1 MLVWS
6 NCGKLKHDAIME
18 SEILERWQN
27 APNYTGE
34 DFSNYYVLTSF
45 NRDSNVYEVANYLAI
60 ARHLSAIEPESDSGW
75 KIARFSHWA
84 CGYFYSIF
92 VHENSPLVAE
102 AEAIAKS
109 MLDYPIIDEDVLS
122 ECESLIK
129 EALLK
134 EGVSFE
140 NEAEEMQMISEAPAA
155 LLCDFPLAPYL

>member
-1 MLVWS
+1 MQTMSASKILKRWS
-6 NCGKLKHDAIME
+6 AT
-18 SEILERWQN
+18 S
-27 APNYTGE
+27 NYLGE

-45 NRDSNVYEVANYLAI
+45 TRDSNVYEVANFIAI
-60 ARHLSAIEPESDSGW
+60 ARRLSAIEPESDNGW
-75 KIARFSHWA
+75 IIARFSHWA

-102 AEAIAKS
+102 AESIAKS

-140 NEAEEMQMISEAPAA
+140 NEAAEMQMISEAPAA
-155 LLCDFPLAPYL
+155 LLCDSLLVPYL